1 MIHYTVEEIMSMPGY
16 CRDKYEKEIAKLELK
31 LKNLEQLFELA
42 KNQCLVTEHKSPE
55 TLAPKSKRAD
65 VSVVSETNP
74 EGTLSGLERVN
85 SCVEKEKGEQ
95 K

>member
-42 KNQCLVTEHKSPE
+42 KNQCLVTEKKTE
-55 TLAPKSKRAD
+55 LKK
-65 VSVVSETNP
+65 
-74 EGTLSGLERVN
+74 
-85 SCVEKEKGEQ
+85 
-95 K
+95 